1 MRDVRDDYHHRWKR
15 CFERTDRGGEKETRG
30 SKVEEWVS
38 IELPNGDSER
48 ERSGEYDQYHVQNE
62 TAEEV
67 ILMRRKQ
74 KEKGRE
80 QQTTGCR
87 GARSFEGLL
96 NTARVSSAAKAFSRS
111 LSRRERSVV
120 RETETPEDGQ
130 HIGRVE

>member
-15 CFERTDRGGEKETRG
+15 CVERTDRGGAKETRG

-67 ILMRRKQ
+67 ILMRREQ

-80 QQTTGCR
+80 QERTGCR

-111 LSRRERSVV
+111 LSHAERGASYE
-120 RETETPEDGQ
+120 RLRLSKMANTSAA
-130 HIGRVE
+130 